1 MPLLVHSAT
10 SAMDGELYHADSC
23 CDFKVHEPIGDVQ
36 SFSFPPTGELAF
48 AGCFEISTD
57 ITELRQ
63 CI

>member
-1 MPLLVHSAT
+1 MLIHVVISRCMNQLEMFNVSVFHP
-10 SAMDGELYHADSC
+10 
-23 CDFKVHEPIGDVQ
+23 
-36 SFSFPPTGELAF
+36 GELAF